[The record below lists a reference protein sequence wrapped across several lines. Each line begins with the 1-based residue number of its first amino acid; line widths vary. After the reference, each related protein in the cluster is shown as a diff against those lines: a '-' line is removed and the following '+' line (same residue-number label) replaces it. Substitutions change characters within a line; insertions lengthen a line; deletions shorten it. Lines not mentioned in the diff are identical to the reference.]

1 MISNTIVE
9 YYEFL
14 ERKDENYKGNY
25 EIIDDG
31 SEALYCILFKLMGDE
46 RSFDTL
52 CEDFLDWPTATE
64 LQCTA
69 QDGNYTSLVSMM
81 RDHDCGMLK
90 NGAVMEITP
99 KIIQDLELCIPSL
112 RDRIA
117 GNDSAKDVEFL
128 VHVWNEI
135 YQ

>member
-14 ERKDENYKGNY
+14 ERKDEINKGNY
-25 EIIDDG
+25 EILDNG

-64 LQCTA
+64 LKGTA

-81 RDHDCGMLK
+81 RDHDCGMLE
-90 NGAVMEITP
+90 NGAVMEITSQ
-99 KIIQDLELCIPSL
+99 IIQDLELCIPSL

-117 GNDSAKDVEFL
+117 GNDSAKNVEFL
-128 VHVWNEI
+128 EHIWKNI
-135 YQ
+135 YE

>member
-14 ERKDENYKGNY
+14 ERKDEINKGNY
-25 EIIDDG
+25 EILDNG

-64 LQCTA
+64 LKGTA

-90 NGAVMEITP
+90 NGAVMEITSQ
-99 KIIQDLELCIPSL
+99 IIQDLEMCIPSL
-112 RDRIA
+112 IDRIA
-117 GNDSAKDVEFL
+117 GNDSAKNVEFL
-128 VHVWNEI
+128 EHVWKKFYE
-135 YQ
+135 

>member
-9 YYEFL
+9 YYDFL
-14 ERKDENYKGNY
+14 ERKDEIYRGNY
-25 EIIDDG
+25 EILDDG

-64 LQCTA
+64 LKGTA

-90 NGAVMEITP
+90 NGAVMEITSQ
-99 KIIQDLELCIPSL
+99 IIQDLEMCIPSL
-112 RDRIA
+112 IDRIA
-117 GNDSAKDVEFL
+117 GNDSAKNVEFL
-128 VHVWNEI
+128 EHVWKKFYE
-135 YQ
+135 

>member
-14 ERKDENYKGNY
+14 EKKDENYKGNY
-25 EIIDDG
+25 EILDDG

-46 RSFDTL
+46 RSFETL
-52 CEDFLDWPTATE
+52 CKGFLDWPNATE
-64 LQCTA
+64 LQGTA
-69 QDGNYTSLVSMM
+69 QDGNYSSLISMM
-81 RDHDCGMLK
+81 SEHDCGMLE
-90 NGAVMEITP
+90 NGAVMEITS
-99 KIIQDLELCIPSL
+99 KIIQNLELCIPSL

-117 GNDSAKDVEFL
+117 GNDSAKNVEFL
-128 VHVWNEI
+128 EHVWKKI